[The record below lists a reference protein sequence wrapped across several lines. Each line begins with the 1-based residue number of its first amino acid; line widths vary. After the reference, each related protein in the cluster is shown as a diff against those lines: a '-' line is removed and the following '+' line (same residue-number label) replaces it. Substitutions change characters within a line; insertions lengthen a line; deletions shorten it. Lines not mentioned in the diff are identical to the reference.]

1 VKDIIEACGVPHSE
15 VDLIVAVE
23 THGAERYG
31 VHFGWPVQI
40 PMRLKSLEFPRR
52 RMFCRKLSACKPRRG
67 AASSPTGTLGSS
79 HATCGCSVSTPRM
92 KRDADD
98 CRILEI
104 MAAEDRALLTRDRRL
119 LMHSIVRHGYCP
131 RSTDAE
137 EQTREVLR
145 RFRLTG
151 GSSHPAPYT
160 RCLRCNAL
168 LQSVPKSE
176 VLDPL
181 SAEPLTLHYYHD
193 FRRCTGCGRIYW
205 PGTHIDKLV
214 ARLARVTG
222 ECLRF

>member
-1 VKDIIEACGVPHSE
+1 
-15 VDLIVAVE
+15 
-23 THGAERYG
+23 
-31 VHFGWPVQI
+31 
-40 PMRLKSLEFPRR
+40 
-52 RMFCRKLSACKPRRG
+52 
-67 AASSPTGTLGSS
+67 
-79 HATCGCSVSTPRM
+79 
-92 KRDADD
+92 
-98 CRILEI
+98 

-119 LMHSIVRHGYCP
+119 LMHSIVRLGYCP

-151 GSSHPAPYT
+151 DSGHPAPYT

-205 PGTHIDKLV
+205 PGTHIEKLA
-214 ARLARVTG
+214 ARLARVQANV
-222 ECLRF
+222 LRYEPEDHLE